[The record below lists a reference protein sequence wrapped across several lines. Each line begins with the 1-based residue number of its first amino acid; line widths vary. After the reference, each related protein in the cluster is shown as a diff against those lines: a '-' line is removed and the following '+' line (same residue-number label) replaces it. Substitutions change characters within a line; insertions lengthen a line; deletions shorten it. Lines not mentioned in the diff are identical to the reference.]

1 MQSVSIQANV
11 MTVSTGVDSGVESE
25 GEGPPPAA
33 GTQSK
38 QDVTEVGG
46 RGMCYHGN
54 WGKRNV
60 LLWLLG

>member
-38 QDVTEVGG
+38 QDVTEVGACVTMVTG
-46 RGMCYHGN
+46 QGH
-54 WGKRNV
+54 V
-60 LLWLLG
+60 LPW